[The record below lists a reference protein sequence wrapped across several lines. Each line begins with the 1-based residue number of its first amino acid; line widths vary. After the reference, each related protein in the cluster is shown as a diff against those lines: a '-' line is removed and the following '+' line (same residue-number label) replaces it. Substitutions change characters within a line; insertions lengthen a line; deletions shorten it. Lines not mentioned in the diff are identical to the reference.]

1 VNVARKVVLF
11 SLFLAAWGPATP
23 SEAPTRLDGVVL
35 DQAGSVVS
43 GASVKLFSLE
53 KVRET
58 KTDNMGR
65 FEFADLTPG
74 SYDLQVERP
83 GFKTRNVESIQI
95 TDKAIQQLS
104 FTLQVDN
111 PTCEFRPTISFES
124 FEERSGEANLR
135 GSVNDFSDGPLKNV
149 RVTLTSSES
158 GQIHVTTSNDKGA
171 FQFVGLEPGK
181 YALRFA
187 HGGYSEGSLVGVR
200 IAREN
205 LTNLGPMYMFRKN
218 WHGVI
223 LCQ

>member
-11 SLFLAAWGPATP
+11 SLFLAAQGPATP
-23 SEAPTRLDGVVL
+23 SEALTRLDGVVL

-74 SYDLQVERP
+74 SYDLQLERP
-83 GFKTRNVESIQI
+83 GFKTRLESIQI

-111 PTCEFRPTISFES
+111 PTCKFKPTIS

-187 HGGYSEGSLVGVR
+187 HGGYSEGSLAGVR
-200 IAREN
+200 VAREN
-205 LTNLGPMYMFRKN
+205 LTNLGPMYIFRKN

>member
-1 VNVARKVVLF
+1 MNVVRQAVLF
-11 SLFLAAWGPATP
+11 SLFLAACEPVTP
-23 SEAPTRLDGVVL
+23 SAAATRLDGVVL

-43 GASVKLFSLE
+43 GASVRLFSLE

-58 KTDNMGR
+58 KTDDMGR
-65 FEFADLTPG
+65 FEFPDLAPG
-74 SYDLQVERP
+74 SYDLQVERL

-95 TDKAIQQLS
+95 ADKGIQQLPV
-104 FTLQVDN
+104 TLQVDN
-111 PTCEFRPTISFES
+111 PTCEFKPTIS
-124 FEERSGEANLR
+124 FEERSGEANLK

-149 RVTLTSSES
+149 EVTLTSLES

-171 FQFVGLEPGK
+171 FQFVGLPPGK

-187 HGGYSEGSLVGVR
+187 HGGYSEGSVAGVR

-205 LTNLGPMYMFRKN
+205 LTNLSPMYIFRKK

-223 LCQ
+223 VCQ